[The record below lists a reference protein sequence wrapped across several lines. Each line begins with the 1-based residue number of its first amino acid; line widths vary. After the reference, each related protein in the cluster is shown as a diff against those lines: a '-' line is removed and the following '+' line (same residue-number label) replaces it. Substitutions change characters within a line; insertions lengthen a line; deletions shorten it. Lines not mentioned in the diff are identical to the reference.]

1 MFLIT
6 CEINLIL
13 TWSEKCVLSNDTKA
27 TTFAITDTKFY
38 VLVVTPST
46 QDNAKLLQQLK
57 SRFKRTI
64 NWNKFQSKVT
74 KEAPNRYL
82 DYLIDPRFQGVN
94 RLFVLRFDNTTDR
107 TVHRKYFLPIVMID
121 GQNFFDQPVKGNLR
135 TYNNIQKL
143 RMVNRMIVRLVAY
156 RIELF

>member
-1 MFLIT
+1 MLLIT

-57 SRFKRTI
+57 SGFKRTI
-64 NWNKFQSKVT
+64 N
-74 KEAPNRYL
+74 
-82 DYLIDPRFQGVN
+82 
-94 RLFVLRFDNTTDR
+94 
-107 TVHRKYFLPIVMID
+107 
-121 GQNFFDQPVKGNLR
+121 
-135 TYNNIQKL
+135 
-143 RMVNRMIVRLVAY
+143 
-156 RIELF
+156 

>member
-1 MFLIT
+1 MPLKYLSNFWRTFEMLLIK

-57 SRFKRTI
+57 SGFKRKI
-64 NWNKFQSKVT
+64 NWNKC
-74 KEAPNRYL
+74 
-82 DYLIDPRFQGVN
+82 
-94 RLFVLRFDNTTDR
+94 
-107 TVHRKYFLPIVMID
+107 
-121 GQNFFDQPVKGNLR
+121 
-135 TYNNIQKL
+135 
-143 RMVNRMIVRLVAY
+143 
-156 RIELF
+156 